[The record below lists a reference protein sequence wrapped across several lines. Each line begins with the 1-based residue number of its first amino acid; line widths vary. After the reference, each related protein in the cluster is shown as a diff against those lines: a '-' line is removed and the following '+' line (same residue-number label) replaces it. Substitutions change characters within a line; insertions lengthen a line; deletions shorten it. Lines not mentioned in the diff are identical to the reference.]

1 MKAVHVPLL
10 SKPSINSRKLRL
22 IVMSWIVNDSV
33 NTCNLVPTVKE
44 NTTKEILKTSEGH
57 SKTDTQS
64 TTDIQ
69 ATEPH
74 H

>member
-1 MKAVHVPLL
+1 
-10 SKPSINSRKLRL
+10 
-22 IVMSWIVNDSV
+22 MSWIVNDSV

-64 TTDIQ
+64 TTDIKDMIKQ
-69 ATEPH
+69 LIIPLLMYMQIVMTTSCQ
-74 H
+74 